1 MQTLFLIS
9 LAFFAGRYV
18 NKLFRDDA
26 LEQPG
31 AIEQKYKNVK
41 YYSNG
46 LELPFPFHMEYRI
59 IVNAMEGSWMFQPQ
73 HQELV
78 NENHEA
84 PILERAILKPIK
96 KEYTYTFNHV
106 FLADAFLKE
115 QQDYLENL
123 N

>member
-1 MQTLFLIS
+1 MQTLFLLS
-9 LAFFAGRYV
+9 LAFIAGRYI
-18 NKLFRDDA
+18 NKLFSADTSDKPA
-26 LEQPG
+26 

-46 LELPFPFHMEYRI
+46 IELPFPFHMEYRI

-84 PILERAILKPIK
+84 PILDRTILKPIK

-106 FLADAFLKE
+106 FLAQAFLKE
-115 QQDYLENL
+115 QKNYLQNL

>member
-18 NKLFRDDA
+18 NKLFGNNNVEKLA
-26 LEQPG
+26 

-46 LELPFPFHMEYRI
+46 QELPFPFHVEYKI
-59 IVNAMEGSWMFQPQ
+59 IINAMDGSWIYQPQ
-73 HQELV
+73 HQDLV
-78 NENHEA
+78 NENHDA
-84 PILERAILKPIK
+84 PVLDRTILQPVK

-106 FLADAFLKE
+106 FLAHAFIKDQKE
-115 QQDYLENL
+115 YLENL

>member
-9 LAFFAGRYV
+9 LAFLVGRYI
-18 NKLFRDDA
+18 NKLFSDKPV
-26 LEQPG
+26 EQPA
-31 AIEQKYKNVK
+31 AIEQKYKSVK

-46 LELPFPFHMEYRI
+46 QELPFPFHVEYAN
-59 IVNAMEGSWMFQPQ
+59 IVEALEGSWMYQPQ

-84 PILERAILKPIK
+84 PILDRVLYQPVTRV
-96 KEYTYTFNHV
+96 YTYTFNHV
-106 FLADAFLKE
+106 FLAHAFLKE
-115 QQDYLENL
+115 RKEYLENL